1 MINIDNVEKFVTEE
15 LAQGEHFSLRKEGWI
30 ELITRLRQAE
40 KDAARYR
47 WLRRKFC
54 LTGNGDGTCCMHAI
68 NLPANIKGW
77 PEPIEAEVMNFCDAA
92 IDAARSQAKEGGA

>member
-15 LAQGEHFSLRKEGWI
+15 LSQGEHFSLRKEGWI

-47 WLRRKFC
+47 WLRGSASTEDHGGFAYSFR
-54 LTGNGDGTCCMHAI
+54 LVDAI
-68 NLPANIKGW
+68 RYMPGAAPNETMDI
-77 PEPIEAEVMNFCDAA
+77 DAA
-92 IDAARSQAKEGGA
+92 IDEAMQCNK